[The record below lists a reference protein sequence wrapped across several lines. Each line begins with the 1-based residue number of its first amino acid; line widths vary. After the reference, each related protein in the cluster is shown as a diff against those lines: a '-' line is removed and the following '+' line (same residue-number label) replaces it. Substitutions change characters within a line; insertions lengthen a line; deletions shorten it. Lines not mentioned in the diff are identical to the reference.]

1 MKLQRRPE
9 NPILVPNPLSQWE
22 ALNVFNCGVVHHND
36 LFHMF
41 YRAQG
46 LDYVSASAT
55 PSAATASTSTAC
67 VTPSSPR
74 RTNGRLAALRTRG
87 SPT

>member
-1 MKLQRRPE
+1 MRLQRHPS
-9 NPILVPNPLSQWE
+9 NPVLLPDPASDWE
-22 ALNVFNCGVVHHND
+22 CYNVFNPGVVYD
-36 LFHMF
+36 DGLFHMF